1 MDCKTG
7 IFYVTK
13 RENYEEVLKDFFP
26 YISPEYINIA
36 RNFQNE
42 KRYPVLAVSEVTLVA
57 DDDSTIE
64 TARFLVP
71 TENGNF
77 LWVLSEV
84 FEFSGLQEPCKD

>member
-1 MDCKTG
+1 MDLISG

-13 RENYEEVLKDFFP
+13 RDNYEEVLKDFFP
-26 YISPEYINIA
+26 YINQSYINIA
-36 RNFQNE
+36 RNFLTG
-42 KRYPVLAVSEVTLVA
+42 KKYPVLAVNEVTLVA

-77 LWVLSEV
+77 LWVLSEI
-84 FEFSGLQEPCKD
+84 FEFAGIAAEA